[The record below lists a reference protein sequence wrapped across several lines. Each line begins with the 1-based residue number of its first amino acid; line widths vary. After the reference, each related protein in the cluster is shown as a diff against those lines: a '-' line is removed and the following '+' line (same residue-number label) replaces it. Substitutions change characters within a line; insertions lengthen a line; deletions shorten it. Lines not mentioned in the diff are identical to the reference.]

1 MRIKLIV
8 PKTEEAKAAG
18 INRDRVRLSWTTE
31 HPASSY
37 GLGVLLYRNG
47 RILDGAAFLCFRD
60 LFGARIETT
69 DPERVCRA
77 LGLPVGTSG
86 IEKAEPSGKG

>member
-1 MRIKLIV
+1 MKVILIV
-8 PKTEEAKAAG
+8 PKTEEASAAG
-18 INRDRVRLSWTTE
+18 FTRYRARLTWTAD

-37 GLGVLLYRNG
+37 GLGVLLYHNG

-77 LGLPVGTSG
+77 LGLPVGTTG
-86 IEKAEPSGKG
+86 IMKS